1 VIIVDLD
8 EKPADIHWKCLI
20 CGKPFLATHY
30 QILDKWV
37 HPTVHDR
44 CAEQYYKNKDTARA
58 PGVQIPER
66 FASFDGSK
74 LSDEARSLCAAFT
87 PTSEVKTLAI
97 VGPPHKGK
105 SRLLWN
111 VVKGFFIELGHG
123 WVEPYLFENLM
134 AEYDKA
140 ALQKIA
146 TSRYVLVDDV
156 GAVESYG
163 RERAGLQA
171 AIRARIKNG
180 LWTFLTI
187 DSMSFDPELENVFK
201 GRALVVTM

>member
-1 VIIVDLD
+1 MVTVDLD

-20 CGKPFLATHY
+20 CGKPFLVTHY

-44 CAEQYYKNKDTARA
+44 CADQYYKKKDAA
-58 PGVQIPER
+58 PGLQIPER
-66 FASFDGSK
+66 FAHFDGSK
-74 LSDEARSLCAAFT
+74 LSDEARSLCGTFT
-87 PTSEVKTLAI
+87 PQSEVHTLVI

-111 VVKGFFIELGHG
+111 VVKGFFVELGHG
-123 WVEPYLFENLM
+123 WVDAFLFEELM
-134 AEYDKA
+134 AEFDKE
-140 ALQKIA
+140 ALRKIA
-146 TSRYVLVDDV
+146 AARYVLVDDI

-171 AIRARIKNG
+171 AIRTRIKNG
-180 LWTFLTI
+180 LWTFLSI

-201 GRALVVTM
+201 GRAIVVAL